1 MLSGNLNGIKKEII
15 DRLEEIESFRIDRKE
30 FISEELLREIAELT
44 GLTGREI
51 AVYIARSLRVQ
62 NTARGVSP
70 TTAEPV
76 EVGDFAERYF
86 TGTKTLKINERAEMP
101 TTAILK

>member
-1 MLSGNLNGIKKEII
+1 MATRRGQAL
-15 DRLEEIESFRIDRKE
+15 IELALGMFALVLVTSALCVF
-30 FISEELLREIAELT
+30 
-44 GLTGREI
+44 

-62 NTARGVSP
+62 NTARGASP
-70 TTAEPV
+70 TTAEQV

>member
-1 MLSGNLNGIKKEII
+1 MATRRGQAL
-15 DRLEEIESFRIDRKE
+15 IELALGMFALVLATSALCVF
-30 FISEELLREIAELT
+30 
-44 GLTGREI
+44 
-51 AVYIARSLRVQ
+51 AVYIASSLRVQ
-62 NTARGVSP
+62 NTARGASP

-86 TGTKTLKINERAEMP
+86 TGTKTLKINERAVMP